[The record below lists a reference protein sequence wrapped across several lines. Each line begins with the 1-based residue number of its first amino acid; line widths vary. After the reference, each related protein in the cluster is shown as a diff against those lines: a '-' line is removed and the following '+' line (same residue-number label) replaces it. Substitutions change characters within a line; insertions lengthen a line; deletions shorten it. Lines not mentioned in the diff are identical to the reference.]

1 MRLQNSPSG
10 RVSLS
15 GLERA
20 VYQSCNTAQAIFLTH
35 EGSVSA
41 DMANYR
47 DKRPQRKQWQRQAPV
62 LLDTS
67 QRPLDIVEDASALPA
82 VQIDTDF
89 PHPNVYRK
97 RVRDIPGNAK
107 PGDLVSISHLDGRH
121 LGYGY
126 LNSSA
131 GIGLRFIRWGA
142 EPPNAEFWDQLLAR
156 AVAFRSDTLKLDEAT
171 TACRLIHAEG
181 DFLPGI
187 VVDRYNDVLSL
198 EAYSLAM
205 FQRAQSIAERLA
217 AICGTEHWIVKPSPQ
232 SETQEGFSAPII
244 SSPDL
249 PRTTTIHEYG
259 TRFRISFSEGH
270 KTGFFCDQRENRLK
284 LAKFCEGQSVADIC
298 CYTGGFAIQAKK
310 AGKAADVT
318 GVELD
323 ENPLQLAKSNA
334 NLNQAKVSFVQ
345 ADAFAWMRD
354 MVRNGR
360 QFDVLA
366 LDPPKLI
373 HSREEIEEGRR
384 THFDL
389 NRLALQLVR
398 PGGIMVTFT
407 CAGLLSTEEFDKLV
421 RSAAR
426 QAGPPFPGTESDE
439 NPRHQPREIQ
449 IFDRTGASADH
460 PVAGSCPE
468 SDYLRALWMRVL

>member
-1 MRLQNSPSG
+1 
-10 RVSLS
+10 
-15 GLERA
+15 
-20 VYQSCNTAQAIFLTH
+20 
-35 EGSVSA
+35 
-41 DMANYR
+41 MANYR
-47 DKRPQRKQWQRQAPV
+47 DKRPQRKQWHRQAPV

-67 QRPLDIVEDASALPA
+67 QRSLDLVEDPSLLPA

-89 PHPNVYRK
+89 PHPNVFRK
-97 RVRDIPGNAK
+97 RLRNIPREVK
-107 PGDLVSISHLDGRH
+107 PGDLVSISHTDGRH

-126 LNSSA
+126 INSTA
-131 GIGLRFIRWGA
+131 GVALRFIRWGA
-142 EPPNAEFWDQLLAR
+142 DPPNENFWDQLLKR
-156 AVAFRSDTLKLDEAT
+156 AVSLRHETLKLGEAT

-187 VVDRYNDVLSL
+187 VVDCYNDVLSL

-217 AICGTEHWIVKPSPQ
+217 AVCGTKHWIVKPSPQ
-232 SETQEGFSAPII
+232 SETQEGFSAPVI

-259 TRFRISFSEGH
+259 TRFRINFNQGH
-270 KTGFFCDQRENRLK
+270 KTGFFCDQRENRIK
-284 LAKFCEGQSVADIC
+284 LAGFCEGKSVADIC

-310 AGKAADVT
+310 SGNAAEVT

-323 ENPLQLAKSNA
+323 EKPLQLAKSNA

-354 MVRNGR
+354 IVRNGR

-373 HSREEIEEGRR
+373 YSRAEIEEGRR

-407 CAGLLSTEEFDKLV
+407 CAGLLTNEEFDKLV

-426 QAGPPFPGTESDE
+426 QAGPPVPGTESEE

-449 IFDRTGASADH
+449 IFDRTGASSDH

-468 SDYLRALWMRVL
+468 SEYLRALWLRVL

>member
-1 MRLQNSPSG
+1 MPRKS
-10 RVSLS
+10 
-15 GLERA
+15 
-20 VYQSCNTAQAIFLTH
+20 
-35 EGSVSA
+35 
-41 DMANYR
+41 
-47 DKRPQRKQWQRQAPV
+47 DKRPQRNQWARQAPV

-67 QRPLDIVEDASALPA
+67 QRPLDIIEDGAALPV
-82 VQIDTDF
+82 VQVDTDF
-89 PHPNVYRK
+89 PHPNIFRK
-97 RVRDIPGNAK
+97 RVRGIPNGVK
-107 PGDLVSISHLDGRH
+107 PGDLVAVAYSDGRH

-126 LNSSA
+126 FNPVA
-131 GIGLRFIRWGA
+131 GVGVRIIRWGT
-142 EPPNAEFWDQLLAR
+142 EPPDDEFWDQLLAR
-156 AVAFRSDTLKLDEAT
+156 AVSLRNDTLKLGEST

-205 FQRAQSIAERLA
+205 FQRARSIAERLA
-217 AICGTEHWIVKPSPQ
+217 KICGTEHWIVKPSPH
-232 SETQEGFSAPII
+232 SETQEGFSAPVI

-259 TRFRISFSEGH
+259 TRFRVSFNEGH
-270 KTGFFCDQRENRLK
+270 KTGFFCDQRENRLR
-284 LAKFCEGQSVADIC
+284 LAKLCEGKSVADIC
-298 CYTGGFAIQAKK
+298 CYTGGFAIQAKT
-310 AGKAADVT
+310 AGNAADVT

-323 ENPLQLAKSNA
+323 ENPLQLARSNA
-334 NLNQAKVSFVQ
+334 NLNQARVNFVQ

-360 QFDVLA
+360 QFDVVV

-373 HSREEIEEGRR
+373 HSREELEEGRR

-389 NRLALQLVR
+389 NRLALQIVR
-398 PGGIMVTFT
+398 PGGLMVTFT
-407 CAGLLSTEEFDKLV
+407 CAGLLTSEEFDKLV

-426 QAGPPFPGTESDE
+426 QAGPPIPGTESEE
-439 NPRHQPREIQ
+439 NPRRLPREIQ
-449 IFDRTGASADH
+449 IFDRTGAASDH

-468 SDYLRALWMRVL
+468 SEYLRAMWLRVH

>member
-1 MRLQNSPSG
+1 
-10 RVSLS
+10 
-15 GLERA
+15 
-20 VYQSCNTAQAIFLTH
+20 
-35 EGSVSA
+35 
-41 DMANYR
+41 MANYR

-67 QRPLDIVEDASALPA
+67 QRPLDIVEDPSSLPA

-89 PHPNVYRK
+89 PHPNVFRK
-97 RVRDIPGNAK
+97 RLRNIPQEAK
-107 PGDLVSISHLDGRH
+107 PGDLVSISHTDGRH

-126 LNSSA
+126 FNSTA
-131 GIGLRFIRWGA
+131 GVALRFIRWGA
-142 EPPNAEFWDQLLAR
+142 EPPNDEFWDQLLKR
-156 AVAFRSDTLKLDEAT
+156 AVSFRHDTLKIGEST

-217 AICGTEHWIVKPSPQ
+217 AVCGTKHWIVKPSPK
-232 SETQEGFSAPII
+232 SETQEGFSAPVI

-259 TRFRISFSEGH
+259 TRFRINFNQGH
-270 KTGFFCDQRENRLK
+270 KTGFFCDQRENRIK
-284 LAKFCEGQSVADIC
+284 LAGYCEGKSVADIC

-310 AGKAADVT
+310 AGNAAEVT

-354 MVRNGR
+354 IVRNGR

-407 CAGLLSTEEFDKLV
+407 CAGLLTNEEFDKLV

-426 QAGPPFPGTESDE
+426 QAGPPVPGTESEE
-439 NPRHQPREIQ
+439 NPRRQPREVQ
-449 IFDRTGASADH
+449 IFDRTGASSDH

-468 SDYLRALWMRVL
+468 SEYLRALWLRVL

>member
-1 MRLQNSPSG
+1 
-10 RVSLS
+10 
-15 GLERA
+15 
-20 VYQSCNTAQAIFLTH
+20 
-35 EGSVSA
+35 
-41 DMANYR
+41 MANYR
-47 DKRPQRKQWQRQAPV
+47 DKRSQRKQRHRQAPV

-67 QRPLDIVEDASALPA
+67 QRPLEIVENPSVLPA

-89 PHPNVYRK
+89 PHPNVFRK
-97 RVRDIPGNAK
+97 RLRNIPQEVK
-107 PGDLVSISHLDGRH
+107 PGDLVSISHTDGRH

-126 LNSSA
+126 INSTA
-131 GIGLRFIRWGA
+131 GVALRFIRWGA
-142 EPPNAEFWDQLLAR
+142 EPPNDEFWDQLLR
-156 AVAFRSDTLKLDEAT
+156 QAVSFRHETLKLGEAT
-171 TACRLIHAEG
+171 TACRLVHAEG

-217 AICGTEHWIVKPSPQ
+217 AICNTEHWIVKPSPQ
-232 SETQEGFSAPII
+232 SETQEGFSAPVI

-259 TRFRISFSEGH
+259 TRFRINFNEGH
-270 KTGFFCDQRENRLK
+270 KTGFFCDQRENRIK
-284 LAKFCEGQSVADIC
+284 FASFCEGKSVADIC

-310 AGKAADVT
+310 SGKAADVT

-389 NRLALQLVR
+389 NRLALQLVH

-407 CAGLLSTEEFDKLV
+407 CAGLLTNEEFDKLV

-426 QAGPPFPGTESDE
+426 QAGPPMPGTGAEE
-439 NPRHQPREIQ
+439 NPRRQPREIQ
-449 IFDRTGASADH
+449 IFDRTGASPDH

-468 SDYLRALWMRVL
+468 SEYLRAMWLRVL

>member
-1 MRLQNSPSG
+1 MP
-10 RVSLS
+10 
-15 GLERA
+15 
-20 VYQSCNTAQAIFLTH
+20 
-35 EGSVSA
+35 
-41 DMANYR
+41 NYR
-47 DKRPQRKQWQRQAPV
+47 DKRQRRDQRKRQAPV

-67 QRPLDIVEDASALPA
+67 QRPLEIVEDASALPV

-89 PHPNVYRK
+89 PHPNVFRK
-97 RVRDIPGNAK
+97 RVRNIPGQVQ
-107 PGDLVSISHLDGRH
+107 PGDLVVVAHSDGRH

-126 LNSSA
+126 LNPTA
-131 GIGLRFIRWGA
+131 GVGLRIIRWGA
-142 EPPNAEFWDQLLAR
+142 DPPDADFWDQLLTR
-156 AVAFRSDTLKLDEAT
+156 AVSLRNDTLKLDEVT

-181 DFLPGI
+181 DFLPGLVI
-187 VVDRYNDVLSL
+187 DRYDNVLSL

-217 AICGTEHWIVKPSPQ
+217 AICGTEHWIVRPSPQ
-232 SETQEGFSAPII
+232 SETQEGFSAPVI
-244 SSPDL
+244 SSPNL
-249 PRTTTIHEYG
+249 PRTVTVHEYG
-259 TRFRISFSEGH
+259 TRFRVSFDEGH
-270 KTGFFCDQRENRLK
+270 KTGFFCDQRENRMK
-284 LAKFCEGQSVADIC
+284 LATYCAGKSVADIC

-310 AGKAADVT
+310 AGNAADVT

-323 ENPLQLAKSNA
+323 ERPLQLAKGNA
-334 NLNQAKVSFVQ
+334 NLNQSRVNFVQ

-373 HSREEIEEGRR
+373 HSRDELEEGRR

-398 PGGIMVTFT
+398 PGGLMVTFT
-407 CAGLLSTEEFDKLV
+407 CAGLLSGEDFDKLV

-426 QAGPPFPGTESDE
+426 QAGPPVPGSEQDE
-439 NPRHQPREIQ
+439 NPRRQPREIQ

-468 SDYLRALWMRVL
+468 SEYLKALWLRVL

>member
-1 MRLQNSPSG
+1 MATH
-10 RVSLS
+10 
-15 GLERA
+15 RA
-20 VYQSCNTAQAIFLTH
+20 
-35 EGSVSA
+35 
-41 DMANYR
+41 
-47 DKRPQRKQWQRQAPV
+47 KRTQRKQWQKQAPV

-67 QRPLDIVEDASALPA
+67 QRSLDIIDDAGALPS

-89 PHPNVYRK
+89 PHPNVFRK
-97 RVRDIPGNAK
+97 RVRRISGNAR
-107 PGDLVSISHLDGRH
+107 PGDLVSVAHTDGRH

-126 LNSSA
+126 LNPSA
-131 GIGLRFIRWGA
+131 GVGLRFIHRGTD
-142 EPPNAEFWDQLLAR
+142 PPNSEFWDRLLSS
-156 AVAFRSDTLKLDEAT
+156 AVELRSRTLRVDKVTD
-171 TACRLIHAEG
+171 ACRLIHAEG

-187 VVDRYNDVLSL
+187 VVDRYSDVLSL

-205 FQRAQSIAERLA
+205 FQRAQSLAERLA
-217 AICGTEHWIVKPSPQ
+217 TICGTSHWIVRPSPQ
-232 SETQEGFSAPII
+232 SETQEGFSAPVI

-270 KTGFFCDQRENRLK
+270 KTGFFCDQRENRAR
-284 LAKFCEGQSVADIC
+284 LAKFCEGKSVADIC
-298 CYTGGFAIQAKK
+298 CYTGGFAIQAKTM
-310 AGKAADVT
+310 GNAADVT
-318 GVELD
+318 GIELD
-323 ENPLQLAKSNA
+323 GSPLELAKANA
-334 NLNQAKVSFVQ
+334 NLNQARVSFVQ

-373 HSREEIEEGRR
+373 HSREELEQGRR

-407 CAGLLSTEEFDKLV
+407 CAGLLSNEEFDKLV
-421 RSAAR
+421 CSAAR
-426 QAGPPFPGTESDE
+426 QAGPPFPGTESEE
-439 NPRHQPREIQ
+439 NPRRQPREIQ
-449 IFDRTGASADH
+449 IFDRTGAASDH

-468 SDYLRALWMRVL
+468 SEYLRALWLRVL

>member
-1 MRLQNSPSG
+1 VRLQNSPSG

>member
-1 MRLQNSPSG
+1 MP
-10 RVSLS
+10 
-15 GLERA
+15 
-20 VYQSCNTAQAIFLTH
+20 
-35 EGSVSA
+35 
-41 DMANYR
+41 NYR
-47 DKRPQRKQWQRQAPV
+47 DKRPQRNQWKRQAPV

-67 QRPLDIVEDASALPA
+67 QRPLDIIEDASSLPS

-89 PHPNVYRK
+89 PHPNVFRK
-97 RVRDIPGNAK
+97 RVRHIPGEAK
-107 PGDLVSISHLDGRH
+107 PGDLVSVTHTDGRH

-126 LNSSA
+126 LNPAA
-131 GIGLRFIRWGA
+131 GVGLRIISWGA
-142 EPPNAEFWDQLLAR
+142 VPPDAEFWDQLLAR
-156 AVAFRSDTLKLDEAT
+156 AVALRSETLKLDEAT
-171 TACRLIHAEG
+171 TACRLVHAEG

-187 VVDRYNDVLSL
+187 VIDRYNDVLSL

-232 SETQEGFSAPII
+232 SETQEGFSAPVI
-244 SSPDL
+244 SSPNL

-259 TRFRISFSEGH
+259 TRFRISFNEGH

-284 LAKFCEGQSVADIC
+284 LAKFCEGKSVADIC

-310 AGKAADVT
+310 FGNAADVT

-323 ENPLQLAKSNA
+323 ENPLQLARSNA
-334 NLNQAKVSFVQ
+334 NLNQLRVNFVQ

-373 HSREEIEEGRR
+373 HSREELEEGRR

-398 PGGIMVTFT
+398 PGGLMVTFT
-407 CAGLLSTEEFDKLV
+407 CAGLLTSEEFDKLV

-426 QAGPPFPGTESDE
+426 QAGPPMPGTESEE
-439 NPRHQPREIQ
+439 NPRRQPREIQ

-468 SDYLRALWMRVL
+468 SEYLRALWLRVL